1 MVKGG
6 TNMSEKIASQENEFS
21 EEKNQGEEVR
31 GYHETMYVTKSGLG
45 DATSGSTGSL
55 TGYAYYSAAC
65 TEGLIFAKVQY
76 YNNNTQ
82 EYKTIHS
89 ATRTLTSGSS
99 FSGESV
105 NEPGA
110 VMLRLVLSGPG
121 LGNGSIQGYN

>member
-1 MVKGG
+1 
-6 TNMSEKIASQENEFS
+6 MSEKNASQENEFS

-55 TGYAYYSAAC
+55 TGYAYYSATC
-65 TEGLIFAKVQY
+65 TSGYILAKVQY
-76 YNNNTQ
+76 YNNISQ
-82 EYKTIHS
+82 EYESIQS
-89 ATRTLTSGSS
+89 ATKTLTSGSS

-121 LGNGSIQGYN
+121 FGNGSIQGYN